1 MNNNIPEKNFAKDI
15 LWDVIGDN
23 VLNRISQGFGKQN
36 QGYFR
41 ISPILNPLY
50 MGYSERKGIV
60 YKFDLKGGY
69 RFTENLELG
78 LRFKGGYSMKQHRFY
93 FNIPLT
99 FNYNPKHN
107 GYLKLEIGN
116 GNRISNNRVAR
127 KMLGI
132 SKPEDNDFL
141 YPLFS
146 EYPGLSLPEISTDI
160 DANNGKLTEF
170 KDDYLRLTN
179 HWSFNDYVGLRL
191 AWFHIP
197 EKL

>member
-1 MNNNIPEKNFAKDI
+1 MAKVRPIELNQDEADIYRKFYEKRKQITDSLNNNIPEKNFAKDI

-78 LRFKGGYSMKQHRFY
+78 LRFKGGYEYETTQILFQY
-93 FNIPLT
+93 T
-99 FNYNPKHN
+99 
-107 GYLKLEIGN
+107 
-116 GNRISNNRVAR
+116 
-127 KMLGI
+127 
-132 SKPEDNDFL
+132 NDIQL
-141 YPLFS
+141 
-146 EYPGLSLPEISTDI
+146 
-160 DANNGKLTEF
+160 
-170 KDDYLRLTN
+170 
-179 HWSFNDYVGLRL
+179 
-191 AWFHIP
+191 
-197 EKL
+197 